1 MLQRTALLGVVIT
14 ALIAA
19 AAPAQAAPTPAPSGT
34 PAPAPSAIPT
44 AAQSAAKAGPPKTI
58 TLLTGDKVVL
68 RTLPDKQTQLD
79 VQSGPG
85 REKIDFIHRRSKDGL
100 SIIPVDA
107 MPLLAAGRLDPRLF
121 NVTRLA
127 ALGYDDATS
136 AALPL
141 IVTYPDQ
148 TAAAT
153 LRVAG
158 GRPLPAINGIAQS
171 EPHAAAGTLWKSLTG
186 QQARAAAAP
195 AKVWLDGKAKL
206 SLDVSVPHIGAPKA
220 WAAGQTGK
228 DVKVAVI
235 DSGYDPGH
243 PDLQGLVDKSENF
256 TSEPDVRD
264 LNGHGTHVASTIA
277 GSGAASDGRYKGVAP
292 GAKLLIGKVCLQSG
306 DCPDSAIIQAMTWAA
321 ENGARVANL
330 SLGEADTPGDDPVEQ
345 AVNSLSDKYGTLF
358 VIASGN
364 SGPQTVSSP
373 STADSALSVG
383 ASYRDDD
390 TVAQFSSTG
399 PRASDGAVK
408 PDLIA
413 PGVSVVAARAA
424 GTSAGS
430 PVDDSY
436 TALSGTSMATP
447 HVAGAAAI
455 VAGQHPDWKAA
466 QIKAALMASTAP
478 GDELG
483 AYVQGSGRV
492 DVARAITQQVTAE
505 PAALSMG
512 DIELPSPA
520 PKEKTL
526 TYRNDGDDAVRLN
539 LNVVAKDEKGAVVTP
554 FKLGATTLEVPAHGT
569 AQVKVTATAGPT
581 GLFSGTVIAANAD
594 VSVRTGIGMRVAP
607 EKRALKLR
615 YTGTDGQPVQNAF
628 AGVIDLDTEEQRNY
642 DISGG
647 TLDLRLDRG
656 HRYTVVGL
664 MFDHDGTLV
673 MSSDPEFTLDA
684 DRTVTADARK
694 AKPVDVRTEEPTA
707 RLAVGMLGMLQLID
721 SGQPL
726 GVDVDLAGMWG
737 ADRVEG
743 IKAIPTTRTVSKK
756 FAYYRWTQWAKPKGD
771 GGYDDS
777 PYFYHLMKAEPRI
790 PADPGYRPR
799 RRDLAEVNS
808 TYATQND
815 VKFGEHFALPV
826 LYGTEL
832 AWTPY
837 GQVSRFSLPFHRTEY
852 YTPGDTGWYP
862 SFIQYRTPP
871 DGWNDTDQF
880 FFGKTVVYRAGKTD
894 DQWNTGVFAAAL
906 NPGGDYTWREGNTL
920 QFAAGLFEDGAPDRI
935 SYGEYTAPQARLYR
949 DGKEIYAA
957 DYLPGTVDAPAETKE
972 SEYRLTMTADRVPAQ
987 TQVSTRVSAEWK
999 FRSKTPQPGKRQ
1011 VLPLLTLAIKPELDD
1026 RNRAAAGLAR
1036 IPLRVQRQK
1045 GSPDLKLRT
1054 LTVEISYDDGRTWL
1068 PTLVHPSAQGTW
1080 AAETWHPIS
1089 ARGKFA
1095 SLRVKAVDTGGNGFA
1110 ETITR
1115 AYKIK

>member
-1 MLQRTALLGVVIT
+1 MLQRTALLGVAIT
-14 ALIAA
+14 ALLAA
-19 AAPAQAAPTPAPSGT
+19 ATPAQAAPTPAPS
-34 PAPAPSAIPT
+34 
-44 AAQSAAKAGPPKTI
+44 AQSATSVEQPKTI
-58 TLLTGDKVVL
+58 TLISGDKVTL
-68 RTLPDKQTQLD
+68 RPLPDKQTQLD
-79 VQSGPG
+79 VKPGPG
-85 REKIDFIHRRSKDGL
+85 REKITFVHRRAKDGL
-100 SIIPVDA
+100 SIVPVDA

-136 AALPL
+136 SALPL

-158 GRPLPAINGIAQS
+158 GRPLPAINGMAQS
-171 EPHAAAGTLWKSLTG
+171 EPRAAAGTLWKSLTG
-186 QQARAAAAP
+186 QARAAAAP
-195 AKVWLDGKAKL
+195 AKIWLDGKAKL

-228 DVKVAVI
+228 DVTVAVI
-235 DSGYDPGH
+235 DTGYDPDH
-243 PDLQGLVDKSENF
+243 PDLQGLVAKTQNF

-277 GSGAASDGRYKGVAP
+277 GSGAASGGRYKGVAP

-306 DCPDSAIIQAMTWAA
+306 DCPDSGIIEAMTWAA

-345 AVNSLSDKYGTLF
+345 AVNSLSEKYGTLF

-364 SGPQTVSSP
+364 DGPQSVGSP
-373 STADSALSVG
+373 STADRALSVG
-383 ASYRDDD
+383 ASFRDDD

-399 PRASDGAVK
+399 PRAIDAAVK

-413 PGVSVVAARAA
+413 PGVQIVAARAA
-424 GTSAGS
+424 GTAAGS

-455 VAGQHPDWKAA
+455 VAGQHPDWKAG
-466 QIKAALMASTAP
+466 QIKAALMAATAP

-492 DVARAITQQVTAE
+492 DVARAVTQQVTAE
-505 PAALSMG
+505 PASLSMG
-512 DIELPSPA
+512 DIELPSPT
-520 PKEKTL
+520 PKEQTL
-526 TYRNDGDDAVRLN
+526 TYRNDGAAAVRLD
-539 LNVVAKDEKGAVVTP
+539 LSVIAKDGKGATVTP
-554 FKLGATTLEVPAHGT
+554 FKLGATTVEVPAHGT
-569 AQVKVTATAGPT
+569 AQVKVTAQPGLT
-581 GLFSGTVIAANAD
+581 GLFSGTVIARNAD
-594 VSVRTGIGMRVAP
+594 VSVRTGIGMRVEP
-607 EKRALKLR
+607 EKRGLKLR
-615 YTGTDGQPVQNAF
+615 FTGTDGQPAQAAF
-628 AGVIDLDTEEQRNY
+628 AGLIDLDTEEQRNY

-647 TLDLRLDRG
+647 ALDLRLEKG
-656 HRYTVVGL
+656 HRFTVVSL
-664 MFDHDGTLV
+664 MRDHDGTLV
-673 MSSDPEFTLDA
+673 MASDPEFTLDA

-694 AKPVDVRTEEPTA
+694 AKAVDVRTEEPTA
-707 RLAVGMLGMLQLID
+707 RLAIGMLGMLQLID
-721 SGQPL
+721 GGQPL
-726 GVDVDLAGMWG
+726 GVDVDLGGMWG

-743 IKAIPTTRTVSKK
+743 IKAIPTTRTASKK
-756 FAYYRWTQWAKPKGD
+756 FAFYRWTQWAKPKAD
-771 GGYDDS
+771 GSYDDS

-799 RRDLAEVNS
+799 RRDLAEVSS

-832 AWTPY
+832 AWMPY
-837 GQVSRFSLPFHRTEY
+837 GQVSRFALPFHRTEY

-880 FFGKTVVYRAGKTD
+880 FFGKTTVYRAGQKTD
-894 DQWNTGVFAAAL
+894 DRWNTGVFAAAL
-906 NPGGDYTWREGNTL
+906 NPGGDYSWREENLL
-920 QFAAGLFEDGAPDRI
+920 QFATALFEDGTPDRV
-935 SYGEYTAPQARLYR
+935 SYGEYVAPQARLYR

-957 DYLPGTVDAPAETKE
+957 DYLPGTIEVPAEKKE
-972 SEYRLTMTADRVPAQ
+972 SEYRFTMTADRVPAQ
-987 TQVSTRVSAEWK
+987 TKVSTRVSAEWR
-999 FRSKTPQPGKRQ
+999 FRSKTPEPGRRQ
-1011 VLPLLTLAIKPELDD
+1011 VLPLLAVKINPELDD
-1026 RNRAAAGLAR
+1026 RNRAAVGLMR
-1036 IPLRVQRQK
+1036 IPLRVQRQN
-1045 GSPDLKLRT
+1045 GSPALKLRT

-1068 PTLVHPSAQGTW
+1068 PTLVHPSGQDAW
-1080 AAETWHPIS
+1080 AAEAWNPVS

-1095 SLRVKAVDTGGNGFA
+1095 SLRVKATDSGGNGFA
-1110 ETITR
+1110 ETVTR
-1115 AYKIK
+1115 AYQVK